1 MLVEEQTK
9 ATERIKWWQEA
20 KFGMFIHW
28 GLYATLAKGEW
39 VMAASKIPVKEYEQF
54 ATQFN
59 PKEFNAK
66 EWVGVAKRAGMKY
79 IVITAKHHD
88 GFAMYHSKVE
98 KFNIVDATPF
108 GRDLMK
114 ELAEECQKQ
123 GIKLCFYYSHVID
136 WHHPHSVHEY
146 YNNTWDY
153 NLEEKAFYN
162 YWHNLA
168 KPQIQ
173 ELLTQYGDIGLLW
186 FDTAGGLSKKDSKE
200 LVEFVRSFQPN
211 CLINSRVSHWPNIG
225 DYQSKGDNEIPM
237 YGEDSGPWETPM
249 TLNQSWGYSDRDQV
263 WKTPES
269 IIRKMVN
276 IVSKGG
282 NLLLNVG
289 PTAEGIIPEKSVE
302 VLEQAGE
309 WIERNGE
316 AIYGTN
322 ASPFP
327 YELEWG
333 AVTIKPSRMYLHV
346 NNEKWSDQ
354 LKLFGLKNK
363 VVKAYLLADSER
375 RNLPITQSYTESI
388 DHHVLGIDLPKS
400 APDQYISII
409 VLELEGNAQVDDQ
422 FMQQVSGSVNL
433 DLVHAETAVE
443 KNEKTAKWDFKI
455 TQPGAFDVVLV
466 NFKKINTV
474 WEDHYHEEVKVHIA
488 GQELKT
494 IPQEDQLIK
503 DSPACQYPYSE
514 VHSILGR
521 VHLYDSG
528 NNSLTL
534 TCNKIQEKSFGT
546 EIWQAEAVKLRSI
559 KLVPV
564 GKK

>member
-1 MLVEEQTK
+1 MLIKEQTK
-9 ATERIKWWQEA
+9 EIERVKWWKEA

-54 ATQFN
+54 AAQFN
-59 PKEFNAK
+59 PREFNAK
-66 EWVGVAKRAGMKY
+66 EWVGTAKRAGMKY

-88 GFAMYHSKVE
+88 GFAMYQSQVE

-108 GRDLMK
+108 ERDPMK
-114 ELAEECQKQ
+114 ELAEECQRQ

-153 NLEEKAFYN
+153 KLEEKAFYN

-168 KPQIQ
+168 RPQIK

-200 LVEFVRSFQPN
+200 LVEFVHQYQPN
-211 CLINSRVSHWPNIG
+211 CLVNSRVSHWPNIG

-249 TLNQSWGYSDRDQV
+249 TLNQSWGYSDKDQV

-289 PTAEGIIPEKSVE
+289 PSAEGVIPEKSVE
-302 VLEQAGE
+302 VLEQAGA

-322 ASPFP
+322 ASPFS

-333 AVTIKPSRMYLHV
+333 AVTIKPRRMYLHV
-346 NNEKWSDQ
+346 NNEKWTDH

-363 VVKAYLLADSER
+363 VLRAYLLADQEKE
-375 RNLPITQSYTESI
+375 NLSITQSYTESL
-388 DHHVLGIDLPKS
+388 DHHILGINLPKG

-409 VLELEGNAQVDDQ
+409 VLELAGNAQVDEQ

-443 KNEKTAKWDFKI
+443 MNEKTAKWNFKI
-455 TQPGAFDVVLV
+455 TQPGTFNVVLV
-466 NFKKINTV
+466 NFKKTNTV
-474 WEDHYHEEVKVHIA
+474 WEEHYNEEVKVEIA
-488 GQELKT
+488 GQELKG

-514 VHSILGR
+514 VHSVLGCIDI
-521 VHLYDSG
+521 VETG
-528 NNSLTL
+528 NFPLTL
-534 TCNKIQEKSFGT
+534 TSNKIREKSIGT

-559 KLVPV
+559 KLVPIS
-564 GKK
+564 KQ